1 MSLEQNLEKS
11 MDPKSTEEVA
21 LVTVEEEKLD
31 FWEEG
36 GIVAKVGVDI
46 GAIALIVEMVTVK
59 EVLTV
64 VELKMVR
71 GPKEAAIAEARMV
84 RDQKDLTTEE
94 AKTVRGLKEVIT
106 VEVKTGK
113 DRTEATSEE
122 GAVVVDTVVV
132 MIMTVFS
139 AAEAVTKV
147 GKEEGVGPRGK
158 IKLTLTSELQLN

>member
-113 DRTEATSEE
+113 DRTEETSEE

-139 AAEAVTKV
+139 AAEAVTEV
-147 GKEEGVGPRGK
+147 GKEEGVGLRGK